1 MKSTTK
7 TSDCPY
13 CRSPME
19 PVAMR
24 CGSCGV
30 EIRGRFAQTQFGS
43 LPGEDLRFLEKYL
56 LAEFSIKAL
65 AEKSGMGY
73 TAIRSRL
80 DRIIATYRS
89 HWNREEEKLAI
100 LERVEKG
107 EITAGE
113 AAEAIGNLK

>member
-1 MKSTTK
+1 
-7 TSDCPY
+7 
-13 CRSPME
+13 
-19 PVAMR
+19 MR
-24 CGSCGV
+24 CAGCDI
-30 EIRGRFAQTQFGS
+30 EIQGRFEQAQFKS
-43 LPGEDLRFLEKYL
+43 LSGEDLRFLEQYL

-89 HWNREEEKLAI
+89 HWNREKEKLAI
-100 LERVEKG
+100 LERVEQG

-113 AAEAIGNLK
+113 AAEAIGKLK